1 MLPQGHPSFELV
13 FTMLLGTHVSVMAS
27 SKGSVKEQ
35 FFKED
40 YTAVRPRDIHPPNMS
55 VSVFCFWGVNV
66 IKLW

>member
-40 YTAVRPRDIHPPNMS
+40 YTAVRPRDIHQIRLCL
-55 VSVFCFWGVNV
+55 CFAFGG
-66 IKLW
+66 